1 MKSLEE
7 IYGPKFF
14 AKRHKLQWRAEIVC
28 KAIINALEPESVID
42 VGCGIGDYVHYF
54 NSLGIKALG
63 IEGSSAVLP
72 YALTDKIVIC
82 DMRQRD
88 IVRENSDLLTC
99 FEVLEHIEEEYS
111 DIFVE
116 NLTKLSDRILVSA
129 APPGSGGHYHVNCQP
144 KKYWIEKFMV
154 HNYGYDEVIT
164 CLVKA
169 ELKPWIHRKEL
180 YHNNLMYFGK
190 GENHV

>member
-42 VGCGIGDYVHYF
+42 VGCATGDYVHYF

-82 DMRQRD
+82 DMRKRE

-169 ELKPWIHRKEL
+169 GLKPWIHRKEL